1 MRAIAMTG
9 FDSGLALHDLPAPE
23 PAADELLVR
32 VRASSINPVDLLTA
46 AGALR
51 GMMEYEFPA
60 ILGRDFAGVVE
71 AVGPEVVG
79 SKAGDAVLGYLAK
92 PVVHDGA
99 WAERLTVPVDGFV
112 VPKPDALDFADA
124 AALPVAGLTALAAVD
139 AVDPHPG
146 DVVLVIGAG
155 GGVGSF
161 AVQLA
166 AQRGATVI
174 ATAKPGDEQRL
185 LDLGAAE
192 TIDYTDQDLVTAVRE
207 RHPKGVR
214 SVIDLVNHGDGF
226 APGASLVQAGGRAA
240 SPVGAANVDE
250 LAARRIT
257 GTNVMASHPGPAG
270 LARLAESAA
279 TGELK
284 VVIDAIRPLEE
295 VPAAVEE
302 FARGKR
308 GKVVVSIAGE

>member
-1 MRAIAMTG
+1 MTDL
-9 FDSGLALHDLPAPE
+9 DSGLALLDLPKPE

-32 VRASSINPVDLLTA
+32 VHASSINPFDVLFA

-51 GMMEYEFPA
+51 AMMEYDFPVVP
-60 ILGRDFAGVVE
+60 GRDFAGIVE
-71 AVGPEVVG
+71 AVGAEVVG
-79 SKAGDAVLGYLAK
+79 SRVGTPVLGYLTVTH
-92 PVVHDGA
+92 PHEGA
-99 WAERLTVPVDGFV
+99 WADNLTVSVDGFV
-112 VPKPDALDFADA
+112 VPKPAGLDFAQA

-166 AQRGATVI
+166 AQRGAGVI

-192 TIDYTDQDLVTAVRE
+192 TIDYTSEDLTTAVRE
-207 RHPKGVR
+207 RHPDGVR
-214 SVIDLVNHGDGF
+214 GLIDLVNHADGF
-226 APGASLVQAGGRAA
+226 APGAGLVQAGGRAA
-240 SPVGAANVDE
+240 SPVGAVNVDE
-250 LAARRIT
+250 LAARQIT
-257 GTNVMASHPGPAG
+257 GSNVMASHPGPAG

-279 TGELK
+279 SGELE
-284 VVIDAIRPLEE
+284 VVIDSVRPLEE

-302 FARGKR
+302 FSRGKR
-308 GKVVVSIAGE
+308 GKIVVSIAE

>member
-1 MRAIAMTG
+1 MRAIAMTD
-9 FDSGLALHDLPAPE
+9 FDSGLALHDLPKPE

-32 VRASSINPVDLLTA
+32 VHASSINPIDVMAA
-46 AGALR
+46 AGALK
-51 GMMEYEFPA
+51 GMMEYDFPYVP
-60 ILGRDFAGVVE
+60 GRDFAGVVE
-71 AVGPEVVG
+71 AVGSEVVG
-79 SKAGDAVLGYLAK
+79 SKVGDAVLGFLTK
-92 PVVHDGA
+92 PVLHDGA
-99 WAERLTVPVDGFV
+99 WADYLTVRVEGFV
-112 VPKPDALDFADA
+112 VAKPDALDFATA
-124 AALPVAGLTALAAVD
+124 AALPIAALTALAAVD

-146 DVVLVIGAG
+146 DPVLVIGAG

-192 TIDYTDQDLVTAVRE
+192 TIDYTAQDLVAAVRE
-207 RHPKGVR
+207 RHPDGMR

-240 SPVGAANVDE
+240 SPLGAANADE
-250 LAARRIT
+250 LAARQIT
-257 GTNVMASHPGPAG
+257 GTNVMASQPGPAG

-279 TGELK
+279 TGELT
-284 VVIDAIRPLEE
+284 VVIDSIRPLEE

-302 FARGKR
+302 FSRGKR
-308 GKVVVSIAGE
+308 GKVVVSIAE

>member
-1 MRAIAMTG
+1 MRAIAMTD

-32 VRASSINPVDLLTA
+32 VRDSSINPIDVLTA
-46 AGALR
+46 AGAMR
-51 GMMEYEFPA
+51 GMMEYDFPVVP
-60 ILGRDFAGVVE
+60 GRDFAGLVE
-71 AVGPEVVG
+71 AVGSEVVG
-79 SKAGDAVLGYLAK
+79 SRAGDAVLGFLTK
-92 PVVHDGA
+92 PLLHEGA
-99 WAERLTVPVDGFV
+99 WAEFATVPVDGFV
-112 VPKPDALDFADA
+112 VPKPEALDFTAA
-124 AALPVAGLTALAAVD
+124 AALPIAALTALAAVD
-139 AVDPHPG
+139 AVDPQPG
-146 DVVLVIGAG
+146 DLVLVIGAG

-166 AQRGATVI
+166 AQRGASVI

-192 TIDYTDQDLVTAVRE
+192 TVDYTGGDLVAAVRE
-207 RHPKGVR
+207 LHAEGVR

-226 APGASLVQAGGRAA
+226 APGAGLVQPGGHAA
-240 SPVGAANVDE
+240 SPLGAVDVDE

-257 GTNVMASHPGPAG
+257 GSNVMASHPGPAG

-284 VVIDAIRPLEE
+284 VVIDSIRPLEE

-302 FARGKR
+302 FSRGKR
-308 GKVVVSIAGE
+308 GKVVVSIAE

>member
-1 MRAIAMTG
+1 MTD
-9 FDSGLALHDLPAPE
+9 FDSGLALHELPKPE

-32 VRASSINPVDLLTA
+32 VQASSLNPIDVLAA

-51 GMMEYEFPA
+51 GMMEYDFPVVP
-60 ILGRDFAGVVE
+60 GRDFAGVVE
-71 AVGPEVVG
+71 GVGSEVVG
-79 SKAGDAVLGYLAK
+79 SRAGDAVLGYLTK
-92 PVVHDGA
+92 PTLHDGA
-99 WAERLTVPVDGFV
+99 WAEYLTVPVDGFV
-112 VPKPDALDFADA
+112 VPRPEALDVAAA
-124 AALPVAGLTALAAVD
+124 AALPVAALTALAAVD

-192 TIDYTDQDLVTAVRE
+192 TIDYTGQDLVAAVRE
-207 RHPKGVR
+207 RHPDGVR

-226 APGASLVQAGGRAA
+226 APGAGLVQPGGRAA
-240 SPVGAANVDE
+240 SPLGAANVDE
-250 LAARRIT
+250 LAARQIT
-257 GTNVMASHPGPAG
+257 GSNVMASHPGPAG

-279 TGELK
+279 AGELR
-284 VVIDAIRPLEE
+284 VVVDAIRPLEE

-302 FARGKR
+302 FPRGKR
-308 GKVVVSIAGE
+308 GKIVVSIAD

>member
-1 MRAIAMTG
+1 MRAIAMTD
-9 FDSGLALHDLPAPE
+9 FESGLALHDLAKPE

-32 VRASSINPVDLLTA
+32 VHASSINPIDVLAA
-46 AGALR
+46 AGVLR
-51 GMMEYEFPA
+51 GMMEYEFPTVP
-60 ILGRDFAGVVE
+60 GRDFSGVVE
-71 AVGPEVVG
+71 AVGSEVVG
-79 SKAGDAVLGYLAK
+79 SRVGDAVLGYLTK
-92 PVVHDGA
+92 PVLHDGA
-99 WAERLTVPVDGFV
+99 WAEYVTVSVDGFV
-112 VPKPDALDFADA
+112 VLKPEALDFSAA
-124 AALPVAGLTALAAVD
+124 AALPVAALTALAAVD

-146 DVVLVIGAG
+146 DFVLVIGAG

-166 AQRGATVI
+166 AQRGAHVI

-192 TIDYTDQDLVTAVRE
+192 TIDYTGGDLVATIRE
-207 RHPKGVR
+207 RHPAGVH
-214 SVIDLVNHGDGF
+214 SLIDLVDHADAFGPM
-226 APGASLVQAGGRAA
+226 AELVQAGGRAA
-240 SPVGAANVDE
+240 SPLGAAGAEGNPAGV
-250 LAARRIT
+250 
-257 GTNVMASHPGPAG
+257 NVMASDPGPDG

-302 FARGKR
+302 FPRGKR
-308 GKVVVSIAGE
+308 GKIVISVAE

>member
-1 MRAIAMTG
+1 MTG
-9 FDSGLALHDLPAPE
+9 FDSGLALGDLPKPE

-32 VRASSINPVDLLTA
+32 VQASSINPFDVLFA

-51 GMMEYEFPA
+51 EMMEYDFPVVP
-60 ILGRDFAGVVE
+60 GRDFAGVVE

-79 SKAGDAVLGYLAK
+79 SRVGTPVLGYLTA
-92 PVVHDGA
+92 PRPHEGA
-99 WAERLTVPVDGFV
+99 WADYLTVPVDGFV
-112 VPKPDALDFADA
+112 VAKPAELDFEEA

-166 AQRGATVI
+166 AQRGASVI
-174 ATAKPGDEQRL
+174 ATAKPGDERRL

-192 TIDYTDQDLVTAVRE
+192 TIDYTRDDLIAAVRE
-207 RHPKGVR
+207 RHPGGVR
-214 SVIDLVNHGDGF
+214 SLIDLVNHGDGF
-226 APGASLVQAGGRAA
+226 APGAGLVQAGGRAA
-240 SPVGAANVDE
+240 SPVGAVNVDE
-250 LAARRIT
+250 LAARQVT
-257 GTNVMASHPGPAG
+257 GTNVMGSHPGPAG

-279 TGELK
+279 AGELK
-284 VVIDAIRPLEE
+284 VVIDSVRPLEE
-295 VPAAVEE
+295 VPVAVEE
-302 FARGKR
+302 FSRGKR
-308 GKVVVSIAGE
+308 GKIVVSIAD